1 MLISTVYSWPPPPS
15 RLLLLS
21 FFVASSTF
29 RWLFCVVVI
38 ITTKL
43 IKRSTLTP
51 LLTQHNRN
59 STKLVFLFFDQPTN
73 QANMII
79 KFCHVFV
86 LFVYFYA
93 ATVCHASSSSLSS
106 PVPYTKNKNR
116 PVHISKKLI
125 SFFFRLRQPAD
136 NHKDKKP
143 NERVSCWKKRVG
155 VVVEELIFFS
165 QIYW

>member
-1 MLISTVYSWPPPPS
+1 MKKDNNNPFFSFKKTALCFAPLNFPTFFHACFNYVYSWPPPPS

-79 KFCHVFV
+79 KFCHV
-86 LFVYFYA
+86 LFCLCIFMLLRYA
-93 ATVCHASSSSLSS
+93 MHHRHHYHHQCHTQK
-106 PVPYTKNKNR
+106 TKTGQ
-116 PVHISKKLI
+116 
-125 SFFFRLRQPAD
+125 F
-136 NHKDKKP
+136 
-143 NERVSCWKKRVG
+143 
-155 VVVEELIFFS
+155 IFLKS
-165 QIYW
+165 